1 MTAAAVFAVSLAAA
15 AFGAY
20 PVALAGGVLGVVLL
34 LGDRVETGAAQA
46 DNTDG
51 EQAAGCAG
59 LLYWIIAG
67 AIGAVVLVLA
77 ALATI
82 GAGQ

>member
-1 MTAAAVFAVSLAAA
+1 MTALAIFAVSLAAA

-34 LGDRVETGAAQA
+34 LGDRVEAGAAPA

-59 LLYWIIAG
+59 LAYWLAAG
-67 AIGAVVLVLA
+67 AVGATVLLLA

-82 GAGQ
+82 GG